1 VLSKSDQ
8 SVMVRCSS
16 CVNSQ
21 RDICNHILPGRLS
34 ATNGWFFLER
44 TKKYQSFVSYA
55 FSHYQFGI
63 FSSTSLHY
71 RILSCYIYFT
81 LHFVRCTLSRAVGS
95 SLVIGAYKHCIF
107 ACFCNFDQQ
116 VNQGN
121 ERKQGMKREAGESR
135 DWNKVLSF
143 CHSANSLLTGHGFHS
158 SDRER
163 TLKVISVINFLI
175 PPTFSTSVKRMTQH
189 ISFEFVRR
197 IDFGS
202 LRGKNF

>member
-1 VLSKSDQ
+1 VFGWRVEVEVSCYNDSCPCSHQASVLFAVTRDNVQCTKVILVLSKSDQ
-8 SVMVRCSS
+8 SVMVRYSS

-21 RDICNHILPGRLS
+21 HDICNHILPGRLS

-116 VNQGN
+116 VNQGH

-143 CHSANSLLTGHGFHS
+143 CHSANSLLTGVS
-158 SDRER
+158 IPVTVSER
-163 TLKVISVINFLI
+163 W
-175 PPTFSTSVKRMTQH
+175 R
-189 ISFEFVRR
+189 
-197 IDFGS
+197 
-202 LRGKNF
+202 